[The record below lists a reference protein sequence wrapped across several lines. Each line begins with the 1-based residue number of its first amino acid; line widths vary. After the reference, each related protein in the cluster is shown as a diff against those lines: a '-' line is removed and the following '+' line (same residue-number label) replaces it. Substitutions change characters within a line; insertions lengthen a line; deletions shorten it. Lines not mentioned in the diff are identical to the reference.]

1 MSGGSGIVAD
11 TADEAK
17 AMPKLYYTPKE
28 VAEILAIS
36 DDAVLDLVN
45 SGSMPALRVSPRIT
59 RIPIAAF
66 DLWRQGFMPRRRRVK
81 ITPVTRDVSAGA
93 GESLPAPLPV
103 ARR

>member
-1 MSGGSGIVAD
+1 MA
-11 TADEAK
+11 
-17 AMPKLYYTPKE
+17 KLYYTPKE

-45 SGSMPALRVSPRIT
+45 SRSMPGLRVSPRIT

-66 DLWRQGFMPRRRRVK
+66 DLWRQGFTPKRRRVTIK
-81 ITPVTRDVSAGA
+81 PVTRDVSIGA
-93 GESLPAPLPV
+93 DETLPAPLAV